1 MVELQKGDACGVGAL
16 SFHMLADKSENGVT
30 EEEELV
36 LVADSLEV
44 LKLSVVGILEC
55 LKKFLVKL
63 LQEADE

>member
-1 MVELQKGDACGVGAL
+1 
-16 SFHMLADKSENGVT
+16 MLADESKNGVT
-30 EEEELV
+30 EEEKLV

-44 LKLSVVGILEC
+44 LKLSMVGILEC

>member
-1 MVELQKGDACGVGAL
+1 VVELQKGDTCGVGAL
-16 SFHMLADKSENGVT
+16 TFHMLADESENGVA

-36 LVADSLEV
+36 LITDSLEV
-44 LKLSVVGILEC
+44 LKLSVVGILEG